1 VSRPPFVVLHVCLGN
16 ICRSPMAERLLAHRV
31 RERLGDRA
39 EEYVLVESAGTGS
52 WHAGERM
59 HPPAARELR
68 RRGANDGGFAARSL
82 LAAHLDTADLI
93 LTATS
98 EQLAFV
104 ESLRADAAS
113 RAFVL
118 GEFGRLLP
126 GVDAGDLP
134 ALSAGP
140 SASNQAVPDPSAVY
154 DRGAAIVAAANALR
168 AGAPAHPDDDLDDPW
183 GRSDVHFTR
192 TADEIETAIVPFVE
206 LLLPVPVRHN
216 FDKSRN

>member
-1 VSRPPFVVLHVCLGN
+1 
-16 ICRSPMAERLLAHRV
+16 MAERLLAHRV

-68 RRGANDGGFAARSL
+68 RRVADDGGFAARTL

-93 LTATS
+93 LTATA
-98 EQLAFV
+98 EQLAYV

-126 GVDAGDLP
+126 GVDVGDLP
-134 ALSAGP
+134 ALIGAADPG
-140 SASNQAVPDPSAVY
+140 VPDPSAVY
-154 DRGAAIVAAANALR
+154 ERGVAIVAAANTFR
-168 AGAPAHPDDDLDDPW
+168 AGAVPRLDDDLDDPW

-192 TADEIETAIVPFVE
+192 TADE
-206 LLLPVPVRHN
+206 
-216 FDKSRN
+216 